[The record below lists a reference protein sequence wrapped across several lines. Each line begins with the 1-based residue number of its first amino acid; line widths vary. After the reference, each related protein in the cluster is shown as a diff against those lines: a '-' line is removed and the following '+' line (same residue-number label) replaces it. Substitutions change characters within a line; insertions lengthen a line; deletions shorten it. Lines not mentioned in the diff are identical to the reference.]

1 MGIGCRRDPLEA
13 NVWYVRAAQHNDER
27 AIARLKVIN
36 EAASMGN
43 GNAAGKKNKGGGGGA
58 LNGDTGRRG
67 SATTGGQGKHV
78 LTKEKEGGGEKGD
91 CVLM

>member
-1 MGIGCRRDPLEA
+1 
-13 NVWYVRAAQHNDER
+13 
-27 AIARLKVIN
+27 
-36 EAASMGN
+36 MGN